1 MKEWFNNLE
10 QREQRLV
17 SMMLVTIIV
26 AGLYFLMIKPLQER
40 LDKAEKGVAR
50 QQQLLTWVEKN
61 AAKLVQ
67 LRTNSGIT
75 SSISGPLDQKIN
87 RSARAHNLT
96 INRLQPQN
104 NKMQVMID
112 KAPFHTILQWV
123 QSMQLEYGLNV
134 EIADFR
140 EDEQS
145 GFVKTRVV
153 VSQ

>member
-1 MKEWFNNLE
+1 MKTWFSNLE

-17 SMMLVTIIV
+17 SVMLVTIIV
-26 AGLYFLMIKPLQER
+26 AGLYFLMVKPLQDR
-40 LDKAEKGVAR
+40 LEKAQKGVIR
-50 QQQLLTWVEKN
+50 QQQLLHWVEKN
-61 AAKLVQ
+61 AVKLVQ
-67 LRTNSGIT
+67 LRANSGVV
-75 SSISGPLDQKIN
+75 SSVNGPLDQKIN

-123 QSMQLEYGLNV
+123 QSLQLTYGLNV

-145 GFVKTRVV
+145 GFVKTRIV